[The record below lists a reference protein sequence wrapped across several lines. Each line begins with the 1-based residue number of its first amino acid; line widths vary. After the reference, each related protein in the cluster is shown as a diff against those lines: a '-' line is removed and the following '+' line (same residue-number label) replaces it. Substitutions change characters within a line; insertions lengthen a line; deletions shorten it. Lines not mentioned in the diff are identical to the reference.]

1 MLSDILFVAHVKR
14 WLHDGKGLI
23 ASKSVSIVFRFPVVF
38 TDNSWHSGGDSGIKM
53 RPTEEELSAMSP
65 EFDHRW
71 STYFA
76 NAPDKPVIVVVPIA
90 WWVHFNSH

>member
-1 MLSDILFVAHVKR
+1 
-14 WLHDGKGLI
+14 
-23 ASKSVSIVFRFPVVF
+23 
-38 TDNSWHSGGDSGIKM
+38 M

-71 STYFA
+71 STYFE

-90 WWVHFNSH
+90 WWVYWIQFSLITEIDLDRLIISYAGNSPDVPRGNYFSVGYFSVGVFPPISENL

>member
-1 MLSDILFVAHVKR
+1 
-14 WLHDGKGLI
+14 
-23 ASKSVSIVFRFPVVF
+23 
-38 TDNSWHSGGDSGIKM
+38 M

-90 WWVHFNSH
+90 WWVYFNSRKLHRDLICTRLFISYAGNSPDVPRGKYFSVGYFSVGVFLRFQIFYDLYS

>member
-1 MLSDILFVAHVKR
+1 
-14 WLHDGKGLI
+14 
-23 ASKSVSIVFRFPVVF
+23 
-38 TDNSWHSGGDSGIKM
+38 M

-76 NAPDKPVIVVVPIA
+76 NALDKPVVVSVPIA
-90 WWVHFNSH
+90 WWVYSISH